1 MGRDLMKVIAHRG
14 GLRGEF
20 QNSPEGVRLAA
31 MHQADGV
38 ELDVVMGA
46 DGVFRCGHGWG
57 RRSLLADCLKELG
70 AGMELMVH
78 LKGRYAQGD
87 LRRLVDQLA
96 GKVSLERVMFA
107 SHRGRVLDALS
118 VIIPEDRLARFGW
131 VPALLALRS
140 SRRWRWCLV
149 NQLVLTRP
157 LVAALHRMGYRVMAS
172 CVWEFRSRKE
182 IERLGVDGMFV
193 NLFD

>member
-1 MGRDLMKVIAHRG
+1 
-14 GLRGEF
+14 
-20 QNSPEGVRLAA
+20 
-31 MHQADGV
+31 
-38 ELDVVMGA
+38 
-46 DGVFRCGHGWG
+46 
-57 RRSLLADCLKELG
+57 
-70 AGMELMVH
+70 MELMVH